1 MTQESFGINGN
12 RKGET
17 EMEITIKVHLDGEN
31 LDTAACSA
39 NAARLGVAITQ
50 LRTLQET
57 WKTVAKRLKG
67 DGGHKRT

>member
-1 MTQESFGINGN
+1 
-12 RKGET
+12 
-17 EMEITIKVHLDGEN
+17 MEITLKVELDGEN
-31 LDTAACSA
+31 LDMAACSA
-39 NAARLGVAITQ
+39 NAARLGGAITQ

>member
-1 MTQESFGINGN
+1 
-12 RKGET
+12 
-17 EMEITIKVHLDGEN
+17 MEITIKVELDDKTLN
-31 LDTAACSA
+31 AAACSE
-39 NAARLGVAITQ
+39 NALRLGVAITQ